1 MADWHVY
8 CFECADVSARER
20 LLERFERD
28 HPVSVPEGRHSV
40 RAAVTVDGERLD
52 AEFGWVDA
60 YLYVTTTEQ
69 ADGLVFGATEGWERA
84 AIGEFDAGTG
94 TAETV
99 TLVLDSAAGADDE
112 VAGGRF
118 HGTEGMGGMDVLY
131 VLAMTH
137 QFRFRSYTV
146 TPPVRHRA
154 NCPDAFTAVA
164 AVDRF
169 VEDMAE
175 ATGVEPT
182 EPGRAFLASDP
193 AADDRYVF
201 GETYGPV
208 EAGSGAPRAEPLD
221 PEGARTEEELPA
233 PGDVLA
239 PDERP
244 GTDGGLLARLRRL
257 LGR

>member
-8 CFECADVSARER
+8 CFECADVPAREA
-20 LLERFERD
+20 LMERFERD
-28 HPVSVPEGRHSV
+28 HPVSVPKDRYSV
-40 RAAVTVDGERLD
+40 RAAVTADGERRD
-52 AEFGWVDA
+52 AEFGWVGT
-60 YLYVTTTEQ
+60 YLYVTTTEE
-69 ADGLVFGATEGWERA
+69 ADDLVFGATEGWERA

-99 TLVLDSAAGADDE
+99 TLVLDPAAGADDE

-118 HGTEGMGGMDVLY
+118 YGTEGLGGMDVLY
-131 VLAMTH
+131 ALAMTH

-154 NCPDAFTAVA
+154 NSPDAFTAVD

-175 ATGVEPT
+175 VTGVEPT
-182 EPGRAFLASDP
+182 DAGRAFLASDP
-193 AADDRYVF
+193 GTDDRYVF
-201 GETYGPV
+201 GETYGPIEGES
-208 EAGSGAPRAEPLD
+208 EAPMAEPLD
-221 PEGARTEEELPA
+221 PERARSGEELPD

-239 PDERP
+239 ADERP
-244 GTDGGLLARLRRL
+244 GGDGGLLARLRRL